1 MFNSRRLCYTAYVQI
16 SQLQLEEAGGKRL
29 VGKQSLVA
37 LDTDH
42 IRGYVFETNK
52 LQEIRGASSIL
63 DTLNRKTMLE
73 TAKLEEFGGEVVYA
87 NGGSGLFLNEGDAEE
102 VGQLAEEAYG
112 QQTVR
117 GAA

>member
-1 MFNSRRLCYTAYVQI
+1 M
-16 SQLQLEEAGGKRL
+16 
-29 VGKQSLVA
+29 GKQSLVA

-73 TAKLEEFGGEVVYA
+73 TALGKRPKPTSHVP
-87 NGGSGLFLNEGDAEE
+87 SGVID
-102 VGQLAEEAYG
+102 VGH
-112 QQTVR
+112 
-117 GAA
+117 